1 MASISEKIKY
11 KNSTYI
17 DRLNKN
23 LIVSKE
29 KEEEER
35 KQKKERE
42 IREGEKITLYVCVCG
57 ERERIKI
64 ATNLIESNIYKR
76 L

>member
-11 KNSTYI
+11 KNSTYV

-23 LIVSKE
+23 LIVSKG
-29 KEEEER
+29 KENEER
-35 KQKKERE
+35 KQRKERE
-42 IREGEKITLYVCVCG
+42 IRKGEKITLYVCVWG

-64 ATNLIESNIYKR
+64 ATSLIKSNIYKR

>member
-11 KNSTYI
+11 KNSTFV

-23 LIVSKE
+23 LIVSKGKE
-29 KEEEER
+29 KEER
-35 KQKKERE
+35 KQRKERE

-57 ERERIKI
+57 ERKDQN
-64 ATNLIESNIYKR
+64 TNELN
-76 L
+76 

>member
-42 IREGEKITLYVCVCG
+42 IREGEKITLYMCV
-57 ERERIKI
+57 EREKG
-64 ATNLIESNIYKR
+64 SK
-76 L
+76 

>member
-11 KNSTYI
+11 KNFTYV

-23 LIVSKE
+23 LIVSKG

-35 KQKKERE
+35 KERKERE
-42 IREGEKITLYVCVCG
+42 IRKGEKITLYVCVCG